1 LARAP
6 RIPAKRLAPEALF
19 ALAHPLRVRI
29 LELLREGPSTA
40 TQLGRELGESSGATS
55 YHLRALAK
63 VGLVEEDAERGNAR
77 DRWWR
82 RPEPLVMVSSADDR
96 PESQAA
102 LASLRGVFLQRDED
116 ALAHF
121 LARKETDPEWRD
133 VEYLGNWTVY
143 ATPDEISELVSEVIQ
158 LVDALRRPA
167 AERPDGADRAL
178 ISLRALPQRKP

>member
-1 LARAP
+1 MLKP
-6 RIPAKRLAPEALF
+6 KRLPPDALL

-40 TQLGRELGESSGATS
+40 TRLAGELDESSGATS

-63 VGLVEEDAERGNAR
+63 VGLVEEDAERGNGR

-82 RPEPLVMVSSADDR
+82 RPEPLVLVSAADDR

-102 LASLRGVFLQRDED
+102 LASLRGVFLERDED
-116 ALAHF
+116 ALARF
-121 LARKETDPEWRD
+121 LEHVETDPAWKEAF
-133 VEYLGNWTVY
+133 YLGNWTVF
-143 ATPDEISELVSEVIQ
+143 ATPDEISALTSRVLE

-167 AERPDGADRAL
+167 SERPEGADRAL
-178 ISLRALPQRKP
+178 ISFRALPQRRR

>member
-1 LARAP
+1 LARSP
-6 RIPAKRLAPEALF
+6 RIEARRLPPEALF
-19 ALAHPLRVRI
+19 ALAHPLRIRI

-82 RPEPLVMVSSADDR
+82 RPEPLVIVSSADDR
-96 PESQAA
+96 PESQSA
-102 LASLRGVFLQRDED
+102 LAALRGVFLQRDED

-121 LARKETDPEWRD
+121 LARKETDPAWRD
-133 VEYLGNWTVY
+133 AEYLGNWTVW
-143 ATPDEISELVSEVIQ
+143 ATPEELSEIVAEVIQ
-158 LVDALRRPA
+158 LVDRLRRPA
-167 AERPDGADRAL
+167 TERPEDADRAL
-178 ISLRALPQRKP
+178 ISFRALPQRKS